1 MKYKTP
7 VSLVLAASALLMLGA
22 VLPSVAADGQ
32 STQVKKGHAVMEKLA
47 KQSVASVDKKIAAQ
61 EQKERLQKLSSQPLS
76 LRFQNALIMGDSL
89 AEAFGDYQLVSSSNL
104 LATRGRRTDN
114 IDQEI
119 ATAISL
125 APRTIFLSYGM
136 NDLEYCRGNA
146 QRFIRQYKK
155 QIHKLKEALPDTK
168 IFINSLI
175 PMDAAAI
182 AQIPVYA
189 RYKEFNEALKQMC
202 EEEQITYIDN
212 TALMD
217 WSPAVYEIDGSGW
230 HIWQMRPEYETQYDI
245 RTLHAA
251 GCFRICTALCQRQ
264 QGNQSGYIEEA
275 ACPLCDR
282 YGEEGCR
289 MGTQA
294 VPSG

>member
-7 VSLVLAASALLMLGA
+7 VSLVLAALALLMLGA

-61 EQKERLQKLSSQPLS
+61 EQKVSSQPLS

-146 QRFIRQYKK
+146 QRFIR
-155 QIHKLKEALPDTK
+155 
-168 IFINSLI
+168 
-175 PMDAAAI
+175 
-182 AQIPVYA
+182 
-189 RYKEFNEALKQMC
+189 
-202 EEEQITYIDN
+202 
-212 TALMD
+212 
-217 WSPAVYEIDGSGW
+217 
-230 HIWQMRPEYETQYDI
+230 
-245 RTLHAA
+245 
-251 GCFRICTALCQRQ
+251 
-264 QGNQSGYIEEA
+264 
-275 ACPLCDR
+275 
-282 YGEEGCR
+282 
-289 MGTQA
+289 
-294 VPSG
+294 

>member
-7 VSLVLAASALLMLGA
+7 VSLVLAALALLMLGA

-155 QIHKLKEALPDTK
+155 QIYKLKEALPDTK

-182 AQIPVYA
+182 AQVPVYA

-202 EEEQITYIDN
+202 EEEHITYIDN

-217 WSPAVYEIDGSGW
+217 WSPAVYEIDGMHPQYSYYP
-230 HIWQMRPEYETQYDI
+230 IWLAHMASE
-245 RTLHAA
+245 A
-251 GCFRICTALCQRQ
+251 GI
-264 QGNQSGYIEEA
+264 
-275 ACPLCDR
+275 
-282 YGEEGCR
+282 
-289 MGTQA
+289 
-294 VPSG
+294 

>member
-7 VSLVLAASALLMLGA
+7 VSLVLAALALLMLGA

-217 WSPAVYEIDGSGW
+217 WSPAVYEIDGVHPQYSYYP
-230 HIWQMRPEYETQYDI
+230 IWLAHMANE
-245 RTLHAA
+245 A
-251 GCFRICTALCQRQ
+251 GI
-264 QGNQSGYIEEA
+264 
-275 ACPLCDR
+275 
-282 YGEEGCR
+282 
-289 MGTQA
+289 
-294 VPSG
+294 

>member
-1 MKYKTP
+1 
-7 VSLVLAASALLMLGA
+7 MLFR
-22 VLPSVAADGQ
+22 S
-32 STQVKKGHAVMEKLA
+32 
-47 KQSVASVDKKIAAQ
+47 
-61 EQKERLQKLSSQPLS
+61 
-76 LRFQNALIMGDSL
+76 
-89 AEAFGDYQLVSSSNL
+89 
-104 LATRGRRTDN
+104 ATRGRRTDN

-217 WSPAVYEIDGSGW
+217 WSPAVYEIDGVHPKYSYYP
-230 HIWQMRPEYETQYDI
+230 IWLAHMANE
-245 RTLHAA
+245 A
-251 GCFRICTALCQRQ
+251 GI
-264 QGNQSGYIEEA
+264 
-275 ACPLCDR
+275 
-282 YGEEGCR
+282 
-289 MGTQA
+289 
-294 VPSG
+294 

>member
-136 NDLEYCRGNA
+136 NNLEYCRGNA

-217 WSPAVYEIDGSGW
+217 WSPAVYEIDGVHPKYSYYP
-230 HIWQMRPEYETQYDI
+230 IWLAHMANE
-245 RTLHAA
+245 A
-251 GCFRICTALCQRQ
+251 GI
-264 QGNQSGYIEEA
+264 
-275 ACPLCDR
+275 
-282 YGEEGCR
+282 
-289 MGTQA
+289 
-294 VPSG
+294 

>member
-168 IFINSLI
+168 IFINSLT
-175 PMDAAAI
+175 
-182 AQIPVYA
+182 
-189 RYKEFNEALKQMC
+189 LKQMC

-217 WSPAVYEIDGSGW
+217 WSPAVYEIDGVHPKYSYYP
-230 HIWQMRPEYETQYDI
+230 IWLAHMANE
-245 RTLHAA
+245 A
-251 GCFRICTALCQRQ
+251 GI
-264 QGNQSGYIEEA
+264 
-275 ACPLCDR
+275 
-282 YGEEGCR
+282 
-289 MGTQA
+289 
-294 VPSG
+294 

>member
-1 MKYKTP
+1 
-7 VSLVLAASALLMLGA
+7 
-22 VLPSVAADGQ
+22 
-32 STQVKKGHAVMEKLA
+32 
-47 KQSVASVDKKIAAQ
+47 
-61 EQKERLQKLSSQPLS
+61 
-76 LRFQNALIMGDSL
+76 MGDSL

-155 QIHKLKEALPDTK
+155 QI
-168 IFINSLI
+168 
-175 PMDAAAI
+175 
-182 AQIPVYA
+182 Q
-189 RYKEFNEALKQMC
+189 EFNEALKQMC

-217 WSPAVYEIDGSGW
+217 WSPAVYEIDGVHPKYSYYP
-230 HIWQMRPEYETQYDI
+230 IWLAHMANE
-245 RTLHAA
+245 A
-251 GCFRICTALCQRQ
+251 GI
-264 QGNQSGYIEEA
+264 
-275 ACPLCDR
+275 
-282 YGEEGCR
+282 
-289 MGTQA
+289 
-294 VPSG
+294 

>member
-22 VLPSVAADGQ
+22 LLPSVAADGQ

-125 APRTIFLSYGM
+125 A
-136 NDLEYCRGNA
+136 RGNA

-182 AQIPVYA
+182 AQVPVYA

-202 EEEQITYIDN
+202 EEEQSTYIDN

-217 WSPAVYEIDGSGW
+217 WSPAVYDIDGVHPKYSYYP
-230 HIWQMRPEYETQYDI
+230 IWLAHM
-245 RTLHAA
+245 ASVA
-251 GCFRICTALCQRQ
+251 GI
-264 QGNQSGYIEEA
+264 
-275 ACPLCDR
+275 
-282 YGEEGCR
+282 
-289 MGTQA
+289 
-294 VPSG
+294 